1 MNLEETVNPQ
11 VDEVMAIE
19 PIQDNVSEEAT
30 EQEQPVKE
38 QHVPL
43 SALQKERRKRQEIE
57 LENRFLKEQQQKSQE
72 PDNSQYESV
81 TKQDLGQYEHQLLR
95 KIEEKNWIKNNPEKF
110 EKVNELLPEFL
121 QKRPNLASAIE
132 GSTNRYEEAWELMD
146 KLSPKQQQQLKAPA
160 PKRDAP
166 GSPSGVPK
174 AAALNQVVDVMNM
187 TDSEYTLWRNS
198 QKKRR

>member
-1 MNLEETVNPQ
+1 MTLEETVNPQ
-11 VDEVMAIE
+11 VDEVVQDMS
-19 PIQDNVSEEAT
+19 QDNVSQETT

-43 SALQKERRKRQEIE
+43 STHIKERRKRQELE
-57 LENRFLKEQQQKSQE
+57 MENRFLKEQQQKAQE

-121 QKRPNLASAIE
+121 QRRPNLASAIND
-132 GSTNRYEEAWELMD
+132 STNRYEEA
-146 KLSPKQQQQLKAPA
+146 
-160 PKRDAP
+160 
-166 GSPSGVPK
+166 
-174 AAALNQVVDVMNM
+174 
-187 TDSEYTLWRNS
+187 
-198 QKKRR
+198 

>member
-1 MNLEETVNPQ
+1 MGEETVNPQ
-11 VDEVMAIE
+11 VDEVAQE
-19 PIQDNVSEEAT
+19 PIQDHVSVETT

-57 LENRFLKEQQQKSQE
+57 MENKFLKEQQQKSQE
-72 PDNSQYESV
+72 VDNSQYESV
-81 TKQDLGQYEHQLLR
+81 TKHDLGNYEHQLLR
-95 KIEEKNWIKNNPEKF
+95 KIEEKNWIKNNPEKY

-121 QKRPNLASAIE
+121 QKRPNLAAAIDA
-132 GSTNRYEEAWELMD
+132 STNRYEEAWELME

-160 PKRDAP
+160 PKKEAP
-166 GSPSGVPK
+166 GSPSGVSK
-174 AAALNQVVDVMNM
+174 AASLNQAVDVMSM
-187 TDSEYTLWRNS
+187 TDSEYLSWRNA